1 MNTLVQ
7 LESALLGSE
16 EAVQALS
23 QADSSRILVV
33 SDTHGHYPVFEAIV
47 REYGP
52 LCDALLFAGDG
63 MWDLVE
69 YIENAHDS
77 DRLREALPP
86 VAAFVAG
93 NGDGDQYRVRLGSA
107 GDPEH
112 PREAPGCSLVVPS
125 RQILHASGYSLF
137 LTHGHRYSVDVS
149 LEMLVDS
156 AHAMGCDV
164 AVFGHTHIPFAET
177 FTHILALNPGS
188 PARPRGK
195 SEPSFAV
202 LELDAVSTEPKTS
215 FFLVREG
222 LLGGISFDEPLKG
235 RG

>member
-7 LESALLGSE
+7 LESGLLGSPD
-16 EAVQALS
+16 AVNALS
-23 QADSSRILVV
+23 DSESSRVLCV
-33 SDTHGHYPVFEAIV
+33 SDSHGHYGVFEAIV

-52 LCDALLFAGDG
+52 DCDALLFAGDG

-69 YIENAHDS
+69 YVENAHDS
-77 DRLREALPP
+77 ERLRGALPP
-86 VAAFVAG
+86 VVGFVAG
-93 NGDGDQYRVRLGSA
+93 NGDGDQYRVRLGTS

-112 PREAPGCSLVVPS
+112 PSEAPGCTLIVPS
-125 RQILHASGYSLF
+125 RQIVHASGYSIL

-156 AHAMGCDV
+156 AHAMNCDI
-164 AVFGHTHIPFAET
+164 AVFGHTHIRFAEN

-195 SEPSFAV
+195 TEPGFAV
-202 LELDAVSTEPKTS
+202 IELDATSTEPKTT
-215 FFLVREG
+215 FYTVKEG
-222 LLGGISFDEPLKG
+222 LLGGFSFDTVAH
-235 RG
+235 RR